1 MKPEEIEVGGW
12 YWFEWGYGGTYLGVV
27 LTTGESQAVFLV
39 PSFIGDNVV
48 TIYYH
53 RIIGP
58 GEPPKR
64 EQAKPGYEQEL
75 VEDMLTLMSS
85 FSNKIYG
92 KRSAE
97 NRKKKKQELQTAGT
111 CQ

>member
-27 LTTGESQAVFLV
+27 LTKGESQVVFLV
-39 PSFIGDNVV
+39 PGFIGDKTV
-48 TIYYH
+48 TIYYS

-64 EQAKPGYEQEL
+64 EQAKPGYFQRL
-75 VEDMLTLMSS
+75 WNALWGV
-85 FSNKIYG
+85 G
-92 KRSAE
+92 
-97 NRKKKKQELQTAGT
+97 
-111 CQ
+111 